1 MQGLSTS
8 SDSQSARIGVL
19 NAAQSLT
26 QQLNS
31 MSAGIQSLRSQA
43 ESGLNSAVNTA
54 NTAMQQIVNLNTQLQ
69 SGNTSDAAAA
79 ALKPLRR
86 RT

>member
-1 MQGLSTS
+1 M
-8 SDSQSARIGVL
+8 L

-31 MSAGIQSLRSQA
+31 MSGGIQSLRSQA

-54 NTAMQQIVNLNTQLQ
+54 NTASIGIATVNT
-69 SGNTSDAAAA
+69 A
-79 ALKPLRR
+79 
-86 RT
+86 RTYSTPRLSTGAIGRSA